1 MRPIDSWDS
10 LDLASIASRRL
21 NILPR
26 YNPTDKICRTISTST
41 KVRRKTI
48 FQFVKMIIRLLSH
61 TFFILTF
68 ITSSGIFGYFG
79 DLQYLEIPNFPN
91 IRMLSLAFG
100 YYERQLAFGDKDRF
114 LYNDNA
120 DNIWRAPTL
129 RLPSE
134 NITPQ
139 HSLATRKTKS
149 YHRLIFR

>member
-1 MRPIDSWDS
+1 
-10 LDLASIASRRL
+10 
-21 NILPR
+21 
-26 YNPTDKICRTISTST
+26 
-41 KVRRKTI
+41 
-48 FQFVKMIIRLLSH
+48 MIIRLLSN

-129 RLPSE
+129 RLPKG
-134 NITPQ
+134 NLIQQPQ
-139 HSLATRKTKS
+139 QLVSTTFRGNQLPAAVGDL
-149 YHRLIFR
+149 LIVNYKDHFFRDLYTC